1 MEALQKFDIKIF
13 AESGADIDPLEFVAV
28 LQRWI
33 REGTAEG
40 IPIDVVDYSHMHH
53 GPGVILV
60 GHYVN
65 IGIDYTGG
73 RMGLLYHQKQ
83 SAEGDFSQ
91 RFRTNLKNALEACIQ
106 LEAGEGFKG
115 RLKFGSGEFMVIAND
130 RLQTDGQEDAATMLR
145 DGISEVARELFGPKV
160 AFTLEDGD
168 PRARPS
174 VSIKVPESIDLASI
188 IQRCSESV
196 EA

>member
-1 MEALQKFDIKIF
+1 MEGLQKFDIKVF
-13 AESGADIDPLEFVAV
+13 AQAGADIDPAEFIGV
-28 LQRWI
+28 LQGWI

-40 IPIDVVDYSHMHH
+40 IPIDVADYSHMHH

-73 RMGLLYHQKQ
+73 RMGLLYHRKHPM
-83 SAEGDFSQ
+83 EGSFSQ

-106 LEAGEGFKG
+106 LETAEGFQG
-115 RLKFGSGEFMVIAND
+115 HLKFGSGEFLVIAND
-130 RLQTDGQEDAATMLR
+130 RLQTDGQGDAAAKLR
-145 DGISEVARELFGPKV
+145 DGISEVAQELFGPEV
-160 AFTLEDGD
+160 AITIQDGD
-168 PRARPS
+168 PRTRPS
-174 VSIKVPESIDLASI
+174 VSIKVPENIDIASI
-188 IQRCSESV
+188 IQRCSEGA